1 MEDGKDAFTGAAAI
15 EGFLFNG
22 AGLTGTIE
30 AELEDAACDG
40 TGGIG
45 FIIGDTQC
53 GWAYCVRFILKRS
66 SVMPSIHLWTFSCS
80 SLMCV

>member
-1 MEDGKDAFTGAAAI
+1 M

-40 TGGIG
+40 TGG
-45 FIIGDTQC
+45 
-53 GWAYCVRFILKRS
+53 V
-66 SVMPSIHLWTFSCS
+66 
-80 SLMCV
+80 